1 MTDLKKQSLRCLA
14 HRFVSAQNAQIW
26 TGPYLDGLKPTS
38 AHIGGYARGCRR
50 MVDHALR
57 SAFER
62 EAITMLPEPARI
74 PGMSGPRGGG

>member
-38 AHIGGYARGCRR
+38 AHIADLARQPQPANTTQRNN
-50 MVDHALR
+50 R
-57 SAFER
+57 SVA
-62 EAITMLPEPARI
+62 
-74 PGMSGPRGGG
+74 